1 MPILTGLSN
10 DPRKHGWRSGHAEH
24 QEEKTMT
31 DTTRGGS
38 GEDLEHQF
46 KVLREDFVTL
56 TQLMKEIGE
65 SKAGESRDAAL
76 AEAAK
81 LLERSQAALDEGRL
95 RARQATASVEDYVR
109 EKPVQ
114 SALIALGVGFLVGLM
129 ARR

>member
-1 MPILTGLSN
+1 
-10 DPRKHGWRSGHAEH
+10 
-24 QEEKTMT
+24 MT
-31 DTTRGGS
+31 DTTRGRS